1 VTAALLRDDGTGTA
15 SRITALVGPA
25 GSGTT
30 SLALLACHDARVR
43 HRFGGGVLWLTV
55 GRERAPAE
63 VAALLYGMFRE
74 AARARP
80 PGCRGLLPPLP
91 VDRPPAD
98 AGPLAR
104 HLADQLLGHG
114 PMLLVAD
121 DVATPAQLE
130 PLEVLARQM
139 WLLVTTS
146 DPGLPP
152 PGHRRV
158 EVGALD
164 EAAAREVLTRGLPP
178 IDPALRARL
187 AAATGR
193 LPLALALSNARLA
206 ADVARGTAV
215 DAAARRAADRLERAG
230 PYRPGGAGSRSGILA
245 AAIGLAAEALP
256 PELRDR
262 FAELGVFPADAEIPV
277 EAAHLLWSAT
287 AGLGRDQA
295 ERVCRTLAG
304 LALVTLRDADP
315 DRPALVVHDAVR
327 DRLRADLGARR
338 AEVNR
343 LLADRY
349 RRRWHQPEARFV
361 RDHLAFHLAEA
372 GRTAEL
378 TELVTDVRWMLA
390 RLADSGPPALEAD
403 LARSPGPRA
412 AAALRHLR
420 RVGHLLG
427 DLDARG
433 PTESNR
439 LAHLAALPEVRAA
452 AERAPLIL
460 RWRRPEPPPARA
472 VAAHAAPVWGV
483 AIAPDGS
490 RLVTVAADRTVRIR
504 RADGRLVAVLTG
516 HTAAVAAVA
525 FAPHGTW
532 FATGSD
538 DATARLWRADGHPIG
553 TLRGHTCPVNAVAV
567 APDGSWLATG
577 SDDHTVRIWRP
588 DGTPVAT
595 LTGHTGPVYGVAIAP
610 DGSRLATASGD
621 ATARLWRAD
630 VRPIGTLDG
639 HADRVTAVAFAPD
652 GTWLATAS
660 ADATVRTWRPD
671 GHPIAAHRTPAPVN
685 ALAVAPDGGRLAIA
699 SADHTVRIRR
709 PGGAP
714 LATLEGHTGE
724 VYAVAFAPDG
734 TWLATASEDETVRI
748 WQAAPYDADGHTE
761 PITAMAAAPD
771 GTWLATGSD
780 DATVR
785 LWRADGDPVATAHD
799 HSGPVNAVAV
809 APDGA
814 WLATASDDHTVRIRR
829 PDGTPVATLTGHTGP
844 VYGVAIAPDATWLA
858 TASADHTVRI
868 WRPEG
873 EPMATLTGHTDA
885 VVRVAIAPDC
895 GWLATVSRDRTVRLW
910 RADGEPIAAV
920 GHPGAASAIAI
931 APHGGWL
938 AAAFPDGSLR
948 LLRPDGRPIATV
960 AAHPRRVNALAVA
973 PDAAWLATASDDRT
987 VRIWRP
993 DGTPVATLTGHTGG
1007 VTAAAV
1013 TPDGSRLVTASADG
1027 TLRVWRA
1034 AAWPECAA
1042 AVRLDGP
1049 LDALAVSA
1057 PLVIACGDA
1066 TLYAFDLPAS

>member
-1 VTAALLRDDGTGTA
+1 
-15 SRITALVGPA
+15 
-25 GSGTT
+25 
-30 SLALLACHDARVR
+30 
-43 HRFGGGVLWLTV
+43 
-55 GRERAPAE
+55 
-63 VAALLYGMFRE
+63 M
-74 AARARP
+74 
-80 PGCRGLLPPLP
+80 
-91 VDRPPAD
+91 DRPPAD

-130 PLEVLARQM
+130 PLEVLARQV

-439 LAHLAALPEVRAA
+439 LAHLATLPEVRAA

-490 RLVTVAADRTVRIR
+490 RLVTVAADRPVRIR

-525 FAPHGTW
+525 FAPDGTW

-553 TLRGHTCPVNAVAV
+553 TLPGHTGPVNAVAI

-577 SDDHTVRIWRP
+577 SDDRTVRIWRS

-610 DGSRLATASGD
+610 DGSLARHRQRRRHGCASGAPTCARSPRSTATPRGDRGGDRPGRHLARHRLRRRARCGSGGPTAGPNATAH
-621 ATARLWRAD
+621 
-630 VRPIGTLDG
+630 RP
-639 HADRVTAVAFAPD
+639 
-652 GTWLATAS
+652 
-660 ADATVRTWRPD
+660 
-671 GHPIAAHRTPAPVN
+671 PAPVN
-685 ALAVAPDGGRLAIA
+685 AVAIAPDGGLAR
-699 SADHTVRIRR
+699 HRQRR
-709 PGGAP
+709 RHRAHPAP
-714 LATLEGHTGE
+714 RRRTLATLTGHT
-724 VYAVAFAPDG
+724 ARCTRWRSPRTAPG
-734 TWLATASEDETVRI
+734 SPPPAEDETVRI
-748 WQAAPYDADGHTE
+748 WARPRPKRTRSPATPNRC
-761 PITAMAAAPD
+761 TAVAIAPD
-771 GTWLATGSD
+771 GTWLATGP
-780 DATVR
+780 ATTPR
-785 LWRADGDPVATAHD
+785 CGWA
-799 HSGPVNAVAV
+799 
-809 APDGA
+809 
-814 WLATASDDHTVRIRR
+814 RR
-829 PDGTPVATLTGHTGP
+829 PAPVATLTGHTGP
-844 VYGVAIAPDATWLA
+844 VNAVAIAPDGTWLA
-858 TASADHTVRI
+858 TAVGRPHRADLGRPTAPRPPPSPATPARCTAWRSPPTAPGSPPPADDRTVRI
-868 WRPEG
+868 W
-873 EPMATLTGHTDA
+873 EPDGQPTATLTGHTDA
-885 VVRVAIAPDC
+885 VSAGGDRPGRQLARHRVPRPHGAAV
-895 GWLATVSRDRTVRLW
+895 ARRR
-910 RADGEPIAAV
+910 RADRRSSAT
-920 GHPGAASAIAI
+920 PGAASAMAI
-931 APHGGWL
+931 APRRHLARRRVPRRL
-938 AAAFPDGSLR
+938 AAA
-948 LLRPDGRPIATV
+948 
-960 AAHPRRVNALAVA
+960 AADP
-973 PDAAWLATASDDRT
+973 T
-987 VRIWRP
+987 
-993 DGTPVATLTGHTGG
+993 
-1007 VTAAAV
+1007 
-1013 TPDGSRLVTASADG
+1013 
-1027 TLRVWRA
+1027 
-1034 AAWPECAA
+1034 
-1042 AVRLDGP
+1042 AVRSPPWPPTPG
-1049 LDALAVSA
+1049 
-1057 PLVIACGDA
+1057 G
-1066 TLYAFDLPAS
+1066 

>member
-1 VTAALLRDDGTGTA
+1 
-15 SRITALVGPA
+15 
-25 GSGTT
+25 
-30 SLALLACHDARVR
+30 
-43 HRFGGGVLWLTV
+43 
-55 GRERAPAE
+55 
-63 VAALLYGMFRE
+63 M
-74 AARARP
+74 
-80 PGCRGLLPPLP
+80 
-91 VDRPPAD
+91 DRPPAD

-230 PYRPGGAGSRSGILA
+230 PYRPGAAGGRSGILA

-262 FAELGVFPADAEIPV
+262 LAELGVFPADAEIPV

-439 LAHLAALPEVRAA
+439 LAHLATLPEVRAA

-490 RLVTVAADRTVRIR
+490 RLVTVAADRPVRIR

-516 HTAAVAAVA
+516 HTAAVVAVA
-525 FAPHGTW
+525 FAPDGTW

-553 TLRGHTCPVNAVAV
+553 TLRGHTGPVNAVAV

-577 SDDHTVRIWRP
+577 SD
-588 DGTPVAT
+588 
-595 LTGHTGPVYGVAIAP
+595 
-610 DGSRLATASGD
+610 
-621 ATARLWRAD
+621 
-630 VRPIGTLDG
+630 
-639 HADRVTAVAFAPD
+639 
-652 GTWLATAS
+652 
-660 ADATVRTWRPD
+660 
-671 GHPIAAHRTPAPVN
+671 
-685 ALAVAPDGGRLAIA
+685 
-699 SADHTVRIRR
+699 
-709 PGGAP
+709 
-714 LATLEGHTGE
+714 
-724 VYAVAFAPDG
+724 
-734 TWLATASEDETVRI
+734 
-748 WQAAPYDADGHTE
+748 
-761 PITAMAAAPD
+761 
-771 GTWLATGSD
+771 
-780 DATVR
+780 
-785 LWRADGDPVATAHD
+785 
-799 HSGPVNAVAV
+799 
-809 APDGA
+809 
-814 WLATASDDHTVRIRR
+814 
-829 PDGTPVATLTGHTGP
+829 
-844 VYGVAIAPDATWLA
+844 
-858 TASADHTVRI
+858 DHTVRI

-1049 LDALAVSA
+1049 LDALAVAA